1 MAVSAMRRDINPT
14 ICHGEDVLLEELS
27 SRLKGVLPVQPS
39 PLLVPSD
46 NSSSS
51 LKSTV
56 LDGHLISC
64 FVIGGECRLCF
75 PQIISV
81 VLQDVKV
88 DDVNDLFVDLNIH
101 ISVASQQQLDTLKLA
116 GVMPMTADSCGLV
129 TKSDAERLVAKLLPR
144 TSGPLRKKVCRDDA
158 VPICHDCFGGCSGL
172 LLGSIDGDECI
183 ECSECKYMFSGEK
196 FVAHTH
202 SLKEIRRVCHWGF
215 DSANWK
221 YYLRIAETHESDIHA
236 IRLFEHFK
244 NPHLRLGKRHNDCKV
259 SIITISLRMH
269 VLYFYLLLMIFILM

>member
-1 MAVSAMRRDINPT
+1 MALTAMRRDIHSM
-14 ICHGEDVLLEELS
+14 CHGEDILLEELS

-46 NSSSS
+46 STSSS
-51 LKSTV
+51 LKSTM
-56 LDGHLISC
+56 LGGHLISC

-81 VLQDVKV
+81 VLQGVKV

-129 TKSDAERLVAKLLPR
+129 TKSDAERLVAKLLPQ
-144 TSGPLRKKVCRDDA
+144 TNGPLRGVVSRDDA
-158 VPICHDCFGGCSGL
+158 VPICHDCFGGCKGTL
-172 LLGSIDGDECI
+172 LPSLHCEECI
-183 ECSECKYMFSGEK
+183 ECDECKYMFSGEK

-221 YYLRIAETHESDIHA
+221 YYLRIAETHEDDIRA
-236 IRLFEHFK
+236 VQRLEHFK
-244 NPHLRLGKRHNDCKV
+244 NPHIRIGKRHNECKV
-259 SIITISLRMH
+259 YSFFFFAFQSVDTTVIID
-269 VLYFYLLLMIFILM
+269 V